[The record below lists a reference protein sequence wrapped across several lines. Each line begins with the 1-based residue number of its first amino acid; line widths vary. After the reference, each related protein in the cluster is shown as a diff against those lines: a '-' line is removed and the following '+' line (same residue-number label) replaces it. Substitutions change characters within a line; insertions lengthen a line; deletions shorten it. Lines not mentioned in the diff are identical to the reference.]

1 VSGELVHC
9 RGAVL
14 WRRVHDRVLLLLPA
28 TREVLSLTGSGGDL
42 WAVLDEPGS
51 LPELAERLAAI
62 YGAPVERIAAD
73 IAPIVDE
80 LRRYGAVVTRKGR

>member
-1 VSGELVHC
+1 VAGEPVYR

-14 WRRVHDRVLLLLPA
+14 WRRTHDRILVLVPA
-28 TREVLSLTGSGGDL
+28 TREVLSLTGSGREL

-62 YGAPVERIAAD
+62 YGAPAERIATD
-73 IAPIVDE
+73 ITPVITE
-80 LRRYGAVVTRKGR
+80 LRRCAAVVTGTGR